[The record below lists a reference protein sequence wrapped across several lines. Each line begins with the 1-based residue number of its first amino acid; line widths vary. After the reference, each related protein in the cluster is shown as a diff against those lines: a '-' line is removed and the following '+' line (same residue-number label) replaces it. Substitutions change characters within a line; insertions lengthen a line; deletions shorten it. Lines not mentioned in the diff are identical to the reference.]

1 MDREKLRQELGQQ
14 LQAFGFKKGNSSD
27 SRVDVYILCG
37 KPILDRPNHRTEVS
51 VDFYGWKIT
60 YYPKVFGHYAMAKRW
75 SEYDTSNSVEDI
87 FNEFFGRY
95 GL

>member
-14 LQAFGFKKGNSSD
+14 LQEFGFKRGNSLD
-27 SRVDVYILCG
+27 SRMDVYILCG
-37 KPILDRPNHRTEVS
+37 KPILGRPNHRTEVS

-60 YYPKVFGHYAMAKRW
+60 YNPKAFGRYARAKRW
-75 SEYDTSNSVEDI
+75 NANEKVSVEDI
-87 FNEFFGRY
+87 FRELFELY

>member
-1 MDREKLRQELGQQ
+1 MDREKLRQELGKQ
-14 LQAFGFKKGNSSD
+14 LQAFGFKKGKSSD
-27 SRVDVYILCG
+27 SRVDTYILCG
-37 KPILDRPNHRTEVS
+37 KPILERPNHRTEVS

-75 SEYDTSNSVEDI
+75 SECEGCQSVEDI

-95 GL
+95 NL